1 MPHSCCWWDTEVPC
15 HSLYV
20 LQRNLLRLR
29 TCVDP
34 LLDVQGCQPERR
46 AALHFNR
53 KALLEHIA
61 AALGEMKSE
70 TLGNKNTWIGFLVLL
85 GERQLGDLALPI
97 LACVTLVAPF
107 GNKTRNSKDPKWC
120 SVQFSCSVVSD
131 SLRPPELQHAR
142 PPCPSPTPGVHPNS
156 CPSSR

>member
-142 PPCPSPTPGVHPNS
+142 PPCPSPTPRVHPNP
-156 CPSSR
+156 CPLSQ

>member
-1 MPHSCCWWDTEVPC
+1 MQHSCCWRDIEVPC

-20 LQRNLLRLR
+20 LQRDLLWLR

-34 LLDVQGCQPERR
+34 LLDVQGCQAERR

-61 AALGEMKSE
+61 AALGEMRSE
-70 TLGNKNTWIGFLVLL
+70 TLGKKNTWIGFLVLS

-107 GNKTRNSKDPKWC
+107 GNKNLTLKILN
-120 SVQFSCSVVSD
+120 
-131 SLRPPELQHAR
+131 
-142 PPCPSPTPGVHPNS
+142 GVRKCKS
-156 CPSSR
+156 TWRTKL